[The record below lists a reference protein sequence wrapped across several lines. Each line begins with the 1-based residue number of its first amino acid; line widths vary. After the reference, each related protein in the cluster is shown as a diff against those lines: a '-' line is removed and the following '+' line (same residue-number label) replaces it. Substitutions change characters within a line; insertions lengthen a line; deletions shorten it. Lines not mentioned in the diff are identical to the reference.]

1 MTQIFQCFKPFIIIG
16 NTDNSDNVGNFQ
28 YPNPAAIYPGIPG
41 VNGAP
46 ACERN
51 SYAPEDE
58 VCPLGQEGSIRQ
70 LCSIPERPQFYE
82 IKAPR
87 GQIKP

>member
-1 MTQIFQCFKPFIIIG
+1 LVQYPYEILFITG
-16 NTDNSDNVGNFQ
+16 NTDNADNVGNFQ

-58 VCPLGQEGSIRQ
+58 V
-70 LCSIPERPQFYE
+70 
-82 IKAPR
+82 KAC
-87 GQIKP
+87 IF

>member
-58 VCPLGQEGSIRQ
+58 VCISTMPGGVN
-70 LCSIPERPQFYE
+70 
-82 IKAPR
+82 
-87 GQIKP
+87 